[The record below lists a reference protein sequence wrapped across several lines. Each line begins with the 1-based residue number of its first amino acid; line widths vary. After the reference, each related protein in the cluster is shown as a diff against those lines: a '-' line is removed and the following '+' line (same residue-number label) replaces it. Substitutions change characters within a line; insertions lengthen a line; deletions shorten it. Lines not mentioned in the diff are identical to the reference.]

1 MPRHDPICIIKTRIM
16 RKFLILLLST
26 AAISCSPLKKYEN
39 LPEVLAWEK
48 DIKQFEQLDKSET
61 YSPDAI
67 MFAGSSSI
75 RLWTNLEQDMAPYP
89 VIQRGFGG
97 SRLSD
102 LAVYADRIFDP
113 HPCKAIVIFIAN
125 DITGSAND
133 KEPQE
138 VVRLYKNVLKTI
150 RKKQPVTPVFWIAVT
165 PTESRWKVWPQ
176 IKEVNRL
183 IREMSDP
190 SDNTYFIETEKAFLN
205 ESGLPI
211 EKYFRSDKLHLTLEG
226 YAVWREII
234 RNELKKVVPMPKA
247 EIIAHRGASYLA
259 PENTVAASRLAWELG
274 ADAVECD
281 IYLSAD
287 NKIIV
292 CHDGNTKR
300 TTGQSYLI
308 KETNSDI
315 LRTLDAGSFKNE
327 KYKGEKIPFLE
338 EIIQAVPQGKELVV
352 EIKCGS
358 EVLPA
363 LKELISKYEN
373 SRKFV
378 FICFDFKTIT
388 ETKKTFPNNAC
399 YWLCSNA
406 GLFETTISQVPA
418 SGIEGVSLSY
428 GLIDKKTA
436 DLVKGMKLELFTWTV
451 DDPKEAGRL
460 LSLGVKGITTN
471 RPGWLNEQIF

>member
-1 MPRHDPICIIKTRIM
+1 MPRHDPICIIKIKTM
-16 RKFLILLLST
+16 RKFILLLISVI
-26 AAISCSPLKKYEN
+26 AISCSPLKKYEN

-48 DIKQFEQLDKSET
+48 DIQAFEQLDKSET

-75 RLWTNLEQDMAPYP
+75 RLWTNLAKDMAPYT

-97 SRLSD
+97 SKLSD
-102 LAVYADRIFDP
+102 LAVYADRIFNP
-113 HPCKAIVIFIAN
+113 HPCSAIVIFIAN
-125 DITGSAND
+125 DITGSGND
-133 KEPQE
+133 KKPEE
-138 VVRLYKNVLKTI
+138 VVRLYKSVLKTI
-150 RKKQPVTPVFWIAVT
+150 RKNHPVTPVFFIAVT
-165 PTESRWKVWPQ
+165 PCESRWKVWPQ

-183 IREMSDP
+183 VKEMSDP

-211 EKYFRSDKLHLTLEG
+211 VKYFRTDKLHLTLEG

-259 PENTVAASRLAWELG
+259 PENTVASSKLAWELG

-281 IYLSAD
+281 IYMSLD
-287 NKIIV
+287 KKIIV

-300 TTGQSYLI
+300 TAGASFTI
-308 KETNSDI
+308 KETTSDV
-315 LRTLDAGSFKNE
+315 LRTLDAGSFKDE
-327 KYKGEKIPFLE
+327 KYKGEKLPFLE
-338 EIIQAVPQGKELVV
+338 EIIQVVPDGKELVI

-358 EVLPA
+358 EVLPS
-363 LKELISKYEN
+363 LRELISKYEKTK
-373 SRKFV
+373 KFV
-378 FICFDFKTIT
+378 FICFDFQTIT
-388 ETKKTFPNNAC
+388 ETKKVFPKNPC

-406 GLFETTISQVPA
+406 ELLEKTISQVPA
-418 SGIEGVSLSY
+418 SGINGLSLSY
-428 GLIDKKTA
+428 GLIDKKIA
-436 DLVKGMKLELFTWTV
+436 DKVKGMNLELFSWTV
-451 DDPKEAGRL
+451 DDPNEAGRL
-460 LSLGVKGITTN
+460 ISLGVKGITTN

>member
-1 MPRHDPICIIKTRIM
+1 M
-16 RKFLILLLST
+16 RKLILLLISLV
-26 AAISCSPLKKYEN
+26 AISCSPLKKYEK

-48 DIKQFEQLDKSET
+48 DIKLFEQLDKSET
-61 YSPDAI
+61 YSEDAI
-67 MFAGSSSI
+67 LFAGSSSI
-75 RLWTNLEQDMAPYP
+75 RLWTNLAKDMAPYP

-113 HPCKAIVIFIAN
+113 HPCKAIVIFVAN
-125 DITGSAND
+125 DITGSNSD
-133 KEPQE
+133 KEPEE

-150 RKKQPVTPVFWIAVT
+150 RKNHPVTPVFWIAVT
-165 PTESRWKVWPQ
+165 PTASRWKVWPQ
-176 IKEVNRL
+176 IKEVNRM
-183 IREMSDP
+183 IKEMSDP

-205 ESGLPI
+205 ESGLPDD
-211 EKYFRSDKLHLTLEG
+211 KYFRDDKLHLTLEG

-259 PENTVAASRLAWELG
+259 PENTVASSKLAWELG

-281 IYLSAD
+281 IYLSLD

-300 TTGQSYLI
+300 TTGESYLI
-308 KETNSDI
+308 KETNSDK

-327 KYKGEKIPFLE
+327 KYTGEKIPFLE
-338 EIIQAVPQGKELVV
+338 EIILAVPEGKELVV

-358 EVLPA
+358 EVLPP
-363 LKELISKYEN
+363 LKELISKYERN
-373 SRKFV
+373 RKFV
-378 FICFDFKTIT
+378 FICFDFNTIT
-388 ETKKTFPNNAC
+388 DTKKIFPNNSC

-406 GLFETTISQVPA
+406 ELLGNTISQVPG
-418 SGIEGVSLSY
+418 SGIEGLSLSY
-428 GLIDKKTA
+428 GLIDKNVA
-436 DLVKGMKLELFTWTV
+436 DKVKEMNLELFTWTV
-451 DDPKEAGRL
+451 DDPNEAGRL
-460 LSLGVKGITTN
+460 ISLGVKGITTN